1 MPTFDGGHYFLT
13 VLVPVKTDPI
23 PDGSASP
30 VHALRKRLDM
40 LPTAQQSLASGGEQ
54 SPFARNTRN
63 HFARF
68 VIIDDVA
75 YNGRETENS
84 ICLLIRN
91 ALRPVLSKK
100 TINLVE
106 AQPQDHLTCPFL
118 FFGAEFD
125 AASGV
130 DAERDSYLA
139 TLWATMEP
147 ELREIF
153 VHCERFDSVN
163 DAASFARY
171 IASCQIE
178 TTMPFNNYYVDANA
192 TVESLPKWPADKI
205 LIPAGLGAILLALGL
220 VVWLIFCGGL
230 MLLFVGAAVLAAG
243 IWLAYATLMA
253 AGAKPFPAAPDSN
266 LPMVLKALH
275 LQRAFTRFAID
286 NQRLAAEPDSAPQ
299 FHAAFRDFVADNQPG
314 NLGVINDQPDPHY
327 TQTQQP
333 GVIGITD
340 NIGGPTQQPGIIG
353 F

>member
-13 VLVPVKTDPI
+13 VLVPVKTEPTL
-23 PDGSASP
+23 DGSASP

-40 LPTAQQSLASGGEQ
+40 LPPAQQTPDCCDNQ

-75 YNGRETENS
+75 YNGRETENV
-84 ICLLIRN
+84 ICLLLRN
-91 ALRPVLSKK
+91 ALSKIK
-100 TINLVE
+100 ISLVV
-106 AQPQDHLTCPFL
+106 AQPQDHLACPFL
-118 FFGAEFD
+118 FFAAEFD
-125 AASGV
+125 AASGA

-139 TLWATMEP
+139 TLWTTMEK

-163 DAASFARY
+163 DSASFAKY
-171 IASCQIE
+171 IASCQLE
-178 TTMPFNNYYVDANA
+178 TTMPFNDYYVDAA
-192 TVESLPKWPADKI
+192 TVKNLPAWPADKI

-266 LPMVLKALH
+266 LPMVLKALY

-286 NQRLAAEPDSAPQ
+286 NQRLAADPDSAPQ
-299 FHAAFRDFVADNQPG
+299 FHAAFRDFVADNQPD
-314 NLGVINDQPDPHY
+314 NLGVINDRPDPRY